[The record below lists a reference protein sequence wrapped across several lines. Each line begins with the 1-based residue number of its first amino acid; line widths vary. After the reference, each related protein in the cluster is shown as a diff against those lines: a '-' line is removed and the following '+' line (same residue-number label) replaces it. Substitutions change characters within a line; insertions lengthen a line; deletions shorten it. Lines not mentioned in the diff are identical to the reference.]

1 MDPMMDNET
10 LLRTDIPIIIQN
22 ACKEKY
28 KVDVT
33 IDNNIIKINMTPP
46 KKKKKHHGSSE
57 SDEEDERP
65 RQKRPRYA
73 EIEGFTYQCS
83 YKGHK
88 KYSCNDCGE
97 HHIDSRSIKNHVCV

>member
-1 MDPMMDNET
+1 MMDNET
-10 LLRTDIPIIIQN
+10 LLRVDISSILQN
-22 ACKEKY
+22 AYKGNY
-28 KVDVT
+28 KVDIT
-33 IDNNIIKINMTPP
+33 INNNDNIIKINMTPP
-46 KKKKKHHGSSE
+46 KKNKKTRESSE
-57 SDEEDERP
+57 SDDEEERP

-97 HHIDSRSIKNHVCV
+97 HHIDSRSLKNHVCL